1 MIVSNITSQITTTPV
16 VTYAPDSLN
25 PRILVVDDNCEI
37 HSDFRKILLPS
48 NEKKIDAE
56 FAAIEA
62 MFNDAPKQSLPEPR
76 YATVDSANQGER
88 AIELVSQ
95 SLKDGLPYSLAFIDV
110 RMPPGLDGIET
121 TRRIWELDPEIQVV
135 ICSAYSDY
143 SWHEIVEKL
152 DDSNRFLILK
162 KPFDNIEVRQISS
175 VLHSRWVESRSDFLT
190 GVLNRRAFLG
200 HLTRQRKLAIES
212 GNPLSCVMVDL
223 DYFKRINDVF
233 GHAAGDSFLV
243 AVANELCQLC
253 GKSDL
258 ICRYGGEEF
267 CILLKGKTEAE
278 ALDWAEMARAKL
290 NQLIVDTGDAKIGVS
305 ASFGI
310 ASLQNE
316 TKHDNSLFLNAADQA
331 LFAAKE
337 SGRNCCVTF
346 SGIDQCE
353 SNPPSVLSLF
363 KEVTAKQI
371 MKPIFSVNDSD
382 SLRDA
387 TISLSRDT
395 TSVIP
400 VVGKE
405 GGIVGV
411 LSQQD
416 LLLSLSANGSDEMT
430 IKEIMQANSVCY
442 SEDAS
447 LLDIYDFLTRASISQ
462 VIISKDD
469 KPSGT
474 ISRSTILEWLQGRI
488 QN

>member
-233 GHAAGDSFLV
+233 G
-243 AVANELCQLC
+243 
-253 GKSDL
+253 
-258 ICRYGGEEF
+258 
-267 CILLKGKTEAE
+267 
-278 ALDWAEMARAKL
+278 
-290 NQLIVDTGDAKIGVS
+290 
-305 ASFGI
+305 
-310 ASLQNE
+310 
-316 TKHDNSLFLNAADQA
+316 
-331 LFAAKE
+331 
-337 SGRNCCVTF
+337 
-346 SGIDQCE
+346 
-353 SNPPSVLSLF
+353 LSL
-363 KEVTAKQI
+363 I
-371 MKPIFSVNDSD
+371 HI
-382 SLRDA
+382 
-387 TISLSRDT
+387 
-395 TSVIP
+395 
-400 VVGKE
+400 
-405 GGIVGV
+405 
-411 LSQQD
+411 
-416 LLLSLSANGSDEMT
+416 
-430 IKEIMQANSVCY
+430 
-442 SEDAS
+442 
-447 LLDIYDFLTRASISQ
+447 
-462 VIISKDD
+462 
-469 KPSGT
+469 
-474 ISRSTILEWLQGRI
+474 
-488 QN
+488 